1 MSLPTHTHNG
11 RAYEV
16 LAKFYDPDR
25 VAQANAYMAKT
36 PGACVLCDDRGCTII
51 VHNSDKGVPVLDAAD
66 SGFGE
71 RGWTPMVKVKTSLE
85 SK

>member
-25 VAQANAYMAKT
+25 ADKANAYMAKT
-36 PGACVLCDDRGCTII
+36 PGACVLTDANGCTII
-51 VHNSDKGVPVLDAAD
+51 VHNHDKGVPVVDAVD
-66 SGFGE
+66 SGFGST
-71 RGWTPMVKVKTSLE
+71 GWTQMVKPRTAP
-85 SK
+85 